1 MENKIVID
9 KSIDRGTFQPIVD
22 VWVND
27 KKIMKLYVEALQD
40 SMLTSNTDI
49 LEDIFNVLRNK
60 I

>member
-1 MENKIVID
+1 MKNKIIID
-9 KSIDRGTFQPIVD
+9 KSIDREIFQPIVD

-40 SMLTSNTDI
+40 SVLISNTDI
-49 LEDIFNVLRNK
+49 LEDIFDVLKNK